1 MYKSTMSQKAPL
13 CGFIITSHA
22 DCSHPNLKLF
32 SISTVRVVKY
42 SPGKQNPPAFK
53 KIKNKKGGRRRRRR
67 KGKGRRRGRR
77 KRRKEEEEERK
88 RVRRRRKK
96 AALSVFQKVCG
107 NLLVKSIKTRQ

>member
-13 CGFIITSHA
+13 CGFIIASHA

-42 SPGKQNPPAFK
+42 LPGKQNPPAFK

-67 KGKGRRRGRR
+67 KGKGRRRGRGKGR
-77 KRRKEEEEERK
+77 KRR
-88 RVRRRRKK
+88 RRRERE
-96 AALSVFQKVCG
+96 
-107 NLLVKSIKTRQ
+107 